1 MKKRVYIETTIVSYL
16 TAKPTRDLIIA
27 AHQEITRE
35 WWAQYRSQFDVV
47 VSQLVIDE
55 AGDGDSSAAAKRLDV
70 LKGLSVVSV
79 SLRATS
85 LAKDFVS
92 EGLIPEKAVI
102 DALHLAV
109 GVVHGVDVLLTWN
122 CRHLANATMLG
133 DIGQYVRS
141 RGHEMPIVCTPEEL
155 MGEDGYRNE
164 G

>member
-1 MKKRVYIETTIVSYL
+1 
-16 TAKPTRDLIIA
+16 
-27 AHQEITRE
+27 
-35 WWAQYRSQFDVV
+35 

-70 LKGLSVVSV
+70 LKGLSVLSV
-79 SLRATS
+79 SSRAAS
-85 LAKDFVS
+85 LAKDLIA
-92 EGLIPEKAVI
+92 EGLLPARAAI

-122 CRHLANATMLG
+122 CRHLANAAMLG

-141 RGHEMPIVCTPEEL
+141 RGYEMPIVCTPEEL